1 MIFSLACKCDDAAR
15 AKNKER
21 KDSEQYAGFALHYW
35 GECYGKTRAQLNALM
50 AKGESHRCTGSQKY
64 DGCRKEH
71 NECVGHEFAE
81 VIYEFKAAAPKGKLH
96 FFHLFGLNSC
106 WGYEQAELRVSR
118 NPPKRAPDRMRS
130 SDLFQ

>member
-1 MIFSLACKCDDAAR
+1 MQCECSLRHGILIFSLACKCDDAAR

-21 KDSEQYAGFALHYW
+21 KESEQYAGFALHYW

-81 VIYEFKAAAPKGKLH
+81 VIYEFKAAAPKGTLH
-96 FFHLFGLNSC
+96 FLHHIWTMFITLH
-106 WGYEQAELRVSR
+106 
-118 NPPKRAPDRMRS
+118 RS
-130 SDLFQ
+130 ATTLDA